1 MLCMFNA
8 NTEVFFLPCL
18 VKVKASS
25 LISLSNFI
33 PAIRFPSL
41 NGGCIVSHKRSS
53 CYAIICS
60 FNELKLV
67 TTFSLWN
74 IMTMGAFSRV
84 LKKGAKSICKDVF
97 HMMFYS
103 AGHFFIYIDF

>member
-1 MLCMFNA
+1 MTDIDPRWLKGTKMAFEKDA
-8 NTEVFFLPCL
+8 VRRLDERTYL
-18 VKVKASS
+18 VKSQTK
-25 LISLSNFI
+25 I
-33 PAIRFPSL
+33 
-41 NGGCIVSHKRSS
+41 GGYIVSHKWSS

-74 IMTMGAFSRV
+74 IMTMGACSRV
-84 LKKGAKSICKDVF
+84 LKKGAKSICKDAF

-103 AGHFFIYIDF
+103 AGHFFIYIDL